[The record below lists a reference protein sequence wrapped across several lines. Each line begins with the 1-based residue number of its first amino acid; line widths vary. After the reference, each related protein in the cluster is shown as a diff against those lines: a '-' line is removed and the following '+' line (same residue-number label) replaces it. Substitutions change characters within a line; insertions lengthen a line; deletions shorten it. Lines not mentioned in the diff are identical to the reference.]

1 MKIENIS
8 RYVKQWC
15 AIIKNRY
22 EELSKPVIF
31 KNLKRGSKVNI
42 VKNQIE
48 VTKNSYQDDGEGV
61 VSFPNGLCIS
71 DNNVQRNG
79 TKYDIDT
86 LDISK
91 YQGQLTADHEDK
103 LKNIIGRVE
112 GVSKKDGRL
121 TINKIVY
128 AVKQNPY
135 ARLAYDLLVGG
146 FSNAFSTET
155 VGPSANDMDGTLY
168 NHELV
173 GLSQVVCPNNYSAVI
188 NTVRNSLE
196 KAKEDGLD
204 VQGIEEEIL
213 TVKEE
218 NTMDED
224 SKTPEVVESVETVEA
239 EAPATPET
247 ETVETEVVENA
258 SKKKDDEEDAIEVEE
273 VEVED
278 ETEAKDDTES
288 DEEDEDKKKK
298 NDADEAKEETEPVTE
313 EVETEVVE
321 NEISDAQVKEL
332 FDKIDNLTSMI
343 EKVTGEDPLAEGVE
357 EIVEDDLNET
367 ADKVENNV
375 KEETQDMDKEEIQNA
390 VAEALKGY
398 FANAAPATAPEFKKD
413 ENSAELSD
421 LDWKDRY
428 NKQVNS
434 AWEAF
439 RAGSIEARKTLNE
452 INEVNLNALKKE
464 GIAKNSMTIASMGN
478 FVIPPEMYREIIG
491 KRTDY
496 TAIINATNWRETDS
510 LEFAWLKRNG
520 DIDMRNVA
528 MCDDGKNGNLKPISE
543 YTAEPVTSKLE
554 EMAAVTVV
562 CNAAT
567 RFFAVDLLADVAAGY
582 RNDYDRK
589 RAQLVIARLE
599 QAVIES
605 AQSVDYA
612 PKTDTE
618 AMVAYLEAIAEISDA
633 TVNGTLIFNN
643 KTFAQLKAHAL
654 EAGVN
659 GPLSHIFTDGEQ
671 PQIFGTPY
679 IVVPNDL
686 MPTIESDDTVAF
698 TVDGES
704 VPITHAVFYADLS
717 EFVGYTSG
725 GLQYDVATEA
735 SYEVNGTVRSAYQR
749 NELVLRGSFFRG
761 GAVKD
766 VTRVSGIKQIASES

>member
-1 MKIENIS
+1 MN
-8 RYVKQWC
+8 VT
-15 AIIKNRY
+15 
-22 EELSKPVIF
+22 
-31 KNLKRGSKVNI
+31 
-42 VKNQIE
+42 KNQIE
-48 VTKNSYQDDGEGV
+48 VTKNSYKDEGEGI

-79 TKYDIDT
+79 TRYDIDS

-112 GVSKKDGRL
+112 GVEKKNGRL
-121 TINKIVY
+121 TVNKIVY

-155 VGPSANDMDGTLY
+155 VGPSANSTDGTLY

-173 GLSQVVCPNNYSAVI
+173 GLSQVVCPNNYSAII
-188 NTVRNSLE
+188 NTVHNSLE
-196 KAKEDGLD
+196 KAKNDGLD
-204 VQGIEEEIL
+204 VEGIEEQFLPLNKETKMDDDKTEII
-213 TVKEE
+213 EE
-218 NTMDED
+218 
-224 SKTPEVVESVETVEA
+224 TPVVEAPVEEPTVE
-239 EAPATPET
+239 
-247 ETVETEVVENA
+247 
-258 SKKKDDEEDAIEVEE
+258 
-273 VEVED
+273 
-278 ETEAKDDTES
+278 
-288 DEEDEDKKKK
+288 
-298 NDADEAKEETEPVTE
+298 EP
-313 EVETEVVE
+313 EVVE
-321 NEISDAQVKEL
+321 NEAEKAEEAEEAEEAKEAEIEEATEEVEATEEPEIEEVENEADKEEKDAEEAEKEPEEAEDKKEEEEKEEETKEENEISDKQVAEL
-332 FDKIDNLTSMI
+332 FDKIDSLTELVTKM
-343 EKVTGEDPLAEGVE
+343 TGENPTVEGVE
-357 EIVEDDLNET
+357 EIVEDDLNEAT
-367 ADKVENNV
+367 DKIEN
-375 KEETQDMDKEEIQNA
+375 KIEEETSMNKEEIQNA
-390 VAEALKGY
+390 IAEALKGY
-398 FANAAPATAPEFKKD
+398 FNAAPAEAPAFKKD
-413 ENSAELSD
+413 ENKAEIAD
-421 LDWKDRY
+421 LNWKDRY
-428 NKQVNS
+428 NKQVNA

-452 INEVNLNALKKE
+452 INEVNLGALKEE

-478 FVIPPEMYREIIG
+478 FVIPPEMYREIVG

-496 TAIINATNWRETDS
+496 TAIIEATDWKETDS

-520 DIDMRNVA
+520 DIDMKNVA
-528 MCDDGKNGNLKPISE
+528 LCDDGANGNLKPISE
-543 YTAEPVTSKLE
+543 YTATPQTGKLE

-589 RAQLVIARLE
+589 RAQLVIAKLE
-599 QAVIES
+599 QAVAES
-605 AQSVDYA
+605 GQSVKYA
-612 PKTDTE
+612 PKTDTA
-618 AMVAYLEAIAEISDA
+618 AMVAWLEAIAEISDSS
-633 TVNGTLIFNN
+633 VNGTLVFNN

-659 GPLSHIFTDGEQ
+659 GPLSHIFTDGEI
-671 PQIFGTPY
+671 PQIFGTRF

-686 MPTIESDDTVAF
+686 MPTIESDDQVAF
-698 TVDGES
+698 TVEGKV

-735 SYEVNGTVRSAYQR
+735 SYEVNGAVRSAYQR

-761 GAVKD
+761 GAIKD
-766 VTRVSGIKQIASES
+766 TSRVAGIEQLVTES

>member
-1 MKIENIS
+1 MN
-8 RYVKQWC
+8 
-15 AIIKNRY
+15 IIKN
-22 EELSKPVIF
+22 
-31 KNLKRGSKVNI
+31 KV
-42 VKNQIE
+42 E
-48 VTKNSYQDDGEGV
+48 VTKNSYSDEGDGV

-79 TKYDIDT
+79 TRYDIDS
-86 LDISK
+86 LDISR

-112 GVSKKDGRL
+112 GVEKKNGRL
-121 TINKIVY
+121 TVNKIVY

-155 VGPSANDMDGTLY
+155 VGPSANDVDGTLY

-196 KAKEDGLD
+196 KAKNDGLD
-204 VQGIEEEIL
+204 VSGIEEEIL
-213 TVKEE
+213 NTGETKVE
-218 NTMDED
+218 NDTKIVDEVEI
-224 SKTPEVVESVETVEA
+224 TEVNADGTVEA
-239 EAPATPET
+239 IVEGEEMTLTPDAETMESIKENEAKI
-247 ETVETEVVENA
+247 ENKA
-258 SKKKDDEEDAIEVEE
+258 KKDDDEETEE
-273 VEVED
+273 IVD
-278 ETEAKDDTES
+278 ETEDKDTDEASQET
-288 DEEDEDKKKK
+288 EEDIKEIEIEKVDVDDEDDKKKK
-298 NDADEAKEETEPVTE
+298 NSAEETLT
-313 EVETEVVE
+313 TN
-321 NEISDAQVKEL
+321 NEISDAEVKEL
-332 FDKIDNLTSMI
+332 FAKIDNLTKMV
-343 EKVTGEDPLAEGVE
+343 EKATEVEAPIEGVE
-357 EIVEDDLNET
+357 EIVADDLNQTES
-367 ADKVENNV
+367 KIENNLI
-375 KEETQDMDKEEIQNA
+375 EETQMDKTEIQNA

-398 FANAAPATAPEFKKD
+398 FANAVEAKAPEFKKD
-413 ENSAELSD
+413 ENSVAFAD
-421 LDWKDRY
+421 MDWKGRY
-428 NKQVNS
+428 NKQVNA

-452 INEVNLNALKKE
+452 INEVNLNALKE
-464 GIAKNSMTIASMGN
+464 AGIAKNSMTIASMGN
-478 FVIPPEMYREIIG
+478 FVIPPEMYREIVG

-496 TAIINATNWRETDS
+496 TAILNATDWRETDS

-520 DIDMRNVA
+520 DIDMKNVA
-528 MCDDGKNGNLKPISE
+528 LCDDGANGNLKPISE
-543 YTAEPVTSKLE
+543 YTAEPMTGKLE

-589 RAQLVIARLE
+589 RAQLVIAKLE
-599 QAVIES
+599 QAVLES
-605 AQSVDYA
+605 GQSVDYA
-612 PKTDTE
+612 PATDTA
-618 AMVAYLEAIAEISDA
+618 AMVAWLQAIAEISDA
-633 TVNGTLIFNN
+633 TTNGTLVFNN

-659 GPLSHIFTDGEQ
+659 GPLSHIFTDGEI

-686 MPTIESDDTVAF
+686 MPTIESADAISF
-698 TVDGES
+698 TVDGQS

-735 SYEVNGTVRSAYQR
+735 SYEVNGVVRSAYQR

-766 VTRVSGIKQIASES
+766 ATRVSGIKQLATES

>member
-1 MKIENIS
+1 MKYRDKELFSQFSEKLNI
-8 RYVKQWC
+8 
-15 AIIKNRY
+15 
-22 EELSKPVIF
+22 
-31 KNLKRGSKVNI
+31 KRFKVNI
-42 VKNQIE
+42 VKNQVE
-48 VTKNSYQDDGEGV
+48 VTKNSYHDDGDGI

-79 TKYDIDT
+79 TRYDIDT

-121 TINKIVY
+121 TVNKIVY

-155 VGPSANDMDGTLY
+155 VGPSANDIDGTLY

-196 KAKEDGLD
+196 KSKNDGLD
-204 VQGIEEEIL
+204 ITGIEEEFL
-213 TVKEE
+213 NVKEE
-218 NTMDED
+218 NQMEDE
-224 SKTPEVVESVETVEA
+224 SKPVEA
-239 EAPATPET
+239 
-247 ETVETEVVENA
+247 VEVA
-258 SKKKDDEEDAIEVEE
+258 E
-273 VEVED
+273 VEVKEVNEDGTVDAVVEGKEETLTPADKETKEAIEEVDNKAEKEDNKD
-278 ETEAKDDTES
+278 ETDEKTEV
-288 DEEDEDKKKK
+288 DVVE
-298 NDADEAKEETEPVTE
+298 DEAKETDTEDE
-313 EVETEVVE
+313 KDDDKEKKENKIEVD
-321 NEISDAQVKEL
+321 NEISDAEVKEL
-332 FDKIDNLTSMI
+332 FEKIDNLTSLV
-343 EKVTGEDPLAEGVE
+343 EKATTVEEPAELGVE
-357 EIVEDDLNET
+357 EIVEDDLNEVSE
-367 ADKVENNV
+367 KVENNI
-375 KEETQDMDKEEIQNA
+375 EEDTQMDKTEIQNA

-398 FANAAPATAPEFKKD
+398 FANATPATAPEFKKD
-413 ENSAELSD
+413 ANSVAVAD
-421 LDWKDRY
+421 LNWKDRY
-428 NKQVNS
+428 NKQVNA

-452 INEVNLNALKKE
+452 INEVNLNALKE
-464 GIAKNSMTIASMGN
+464 AGIAKNSMTIESMGN

-520 DIDMRNVA
+520 DIDMKNVA
-528 MCDDGKNGNLKPISE
+528 LCDDGNNGNLKPISE
-543 YTAEPVTSKLE
+543 YTAEPKTGKLE

-599 QAVIES
+599 QAVLES
-605 AQSVDYA
+605 KQSVDYA
-612 PKTDTE
+612 PTTDTA
-618 AMVAYLEAIAEISDA
+618 AMVAWLQAISEISDA

-659 GPLSHIFTDGEQ
+659 GPLSHIFTDGEI
-671 PQIFGTPY
+671 PQIFGTPF

-686 MPTIESDDTVAF
+686 MPTIESEDAIAF
-698 TVDGES
+698 TVEGKK

-766 VTRVSGIKQIASES
+766 TSRVSGIKQRGAES

>member
-1 MKIENIS
+1 M
-8 RYVKQWC
+8 
-15 AIIKNRY
+15 
-22 EELSKPVIF
+22 
-31 KNLKRGSKVNI
+31 NI
-42 VKNQIE
+42 VKNQVE
-48 VTKNSYQDDGEGV
+48 VTKNSYHDDGDGI

-79 TKYDIDT
+79 TRYDIDT

-121 TINKIVY
+121 TVNKIVY

-155 VGPSANDMDGTLY
+155 VGPSANDIDGTLY

-196 KAKEDGLD
+196 KSRNDGLD
-204 VQGIEEEIL
+204 VTGLEEEFL
-213 TVKEE
+213 NVKKEE
-218 NTMDED
+218 NNMDED
-224 SKTPEVVESVETVEA
+224 SKPTEAVETPVVEETPAVEETVEETVAETPEVTEETEKVENGADKEEAKEVEA
-239 EAPATPET
+239 
-247 ETVETEVVENA
+247 
-258 SKKKDDEEDAIEVEE
+258 D
-273 VEVED
+273 ED
-278 ETEAKDDTES
+278 EKEEKAEDD
-288 DEEDEDKKKK
+288 
-298 NDADEAKEETEPVTE
+298 KEETEE
-313 EVETEVVE
+313 SEKKENQIEVD
-321 NEISDAQVKEL
+321 NEISDAEVKEL
-332 FDKIDNLTSMI
+332 FKRIDNLTSLV
-343 EKVTGEDPLAEGVE
+343 EKATAVENPVVEGVE
-357 EIVEDDLNET
+357 EIVEEDLNET
-367 ADKVENNV
+367 TEKVENNLT
-375 KEETQDMDKEEIQNA
+375 EETQMDKEEIQNA

-398 FANAAPATAPEFKKD
+398 FANAVEAKAPEFKKD
-413 ENSAELSD
+413 ENSVKVAD
-421 LDWKDRY
+421 LNWKDRY
-428 NKQVNS
+428 NKQVNA

-452 INEVNLNALKKE
+452 INEVNLNALKE
-464 GIAKNSMTIASMGN
+464 AGIAKNSMTIESMGN

-520 DIDMRNVA
+520 DIDMKNVA
-528 MCDDGKNGNLKPISE
+528 LCDDGADGNLKPISE
-543 YTAEPVTSKLE
+543 YTAEPKTGKLE

-589 RAQLVIARLE
+589 RAQLVIAKLE
-599 QAVIES
+599 QAVLES
-605 AQSVDYA
+605 GQSVDYA
-612 PKTDTE
+612 PTTDTA
-618 AMVAYLEAIAEISDA
+618 AMVAWLQAIAEISDA

-659 GPLSHIFTDGEQ
+659 GPLSHIFTDGEI
-671 PQIFGTPY
+671 PQIFGTPF

-686 MPTIESDDTVAF
+686 MPTIESEDAIAF
-698 TVDGES
+698 TVEGKE

-725 GLQYDVATEA
+725 GLQYDIATEA
-735 SYEVNGTVRSAYQR
+735 SYEINGTVRSAYQR

-766 VTRVSGIKQIASES
+766 TSRVSGIKQLGAES

>member
-1 MKIENIS
+1 M
-8 RYVKQWC
+8 
-15 AIIKNRY
+15 
-22 EELSKPVIF
+22 
-31 KNLKRGSKVNI
+31 NI
-42 VKNQIE
+42 VKNQVE

-79 TKYDIDT
+79 TRYDIDT

-121 TINKIVY
+121 TVNKIVY

-173 GLSQVVCPNNYSAVI
+173 GLSQVVCPNNYSAVV
-188 NTVRNSLE
+188 NMVRNSLE
-196 KAKEDGLD
+196 KSKEDGLD
-204 VQGIEEEIL
+204 ITGIEEEFL

-218 NTMDED
+218 KIMEDD
-224 SKTPEVVESVETVEA
+224 SKQVVETAEIEVTEVNEDGTVEA
-239 EAPATPET
+239 
-247 ETVETEVVENA
+247 TVESEEVTLTPA
-258 SKKKDDEEDAIEVEE
+258 DEETKEAVEEVSNEVEE
-273 VEVED
+273 VE
-278 ETEAKDDTES
+278 A
-288 DEEDEDKKKK
+288 
-298 NDADEAKEETEPVTE
+298 P
-313 EVETEVVE
+313 EVETEPAEVETVENEVAEEVKEPEAEETEEVIEVE

-332 FDKIDNLTSMI
+332 FAKIDNLTSLV
-343 EKVTGEDPLAEGVE
+343 EKATTVEEPTVEGVK
-357 EIVEDDLNET
+357 EIVEEDLNEVT
-367 ADKVENNV
+367 EKEENNI
-375 KEETQDMDKEEIQNA
+375 EETQMDKTEIQNA

-398 FANAAPATAPEFKKD
+398 FANSASAPEFKKD
-413 ENSAELSD
+413 ENSVAFAD
-421 LDWKDRY
+421 MGWKDRY
-428 NKQVNS
+428 NKQVNA
-434 AWEAF
+434 AWDAF

-452 INEVNLNALKKE
+452 INEVNLNALKE
-464 GIAKNSMTIASMGN
+464 AGIAKNSMTIASMGN
-478 FVIPPEMYREIIG
+478 FVIPPEMFKEIVG

-496 TAIINATNWRETDS
+496 SAIINATDWRETDS

-520 DIDMRNVA
+520 DIDMKNVA
-528 MCDDGKNGNLKPISE
+528 LCDDGEDGNLKPISE

-567 RFFAVDLLADVAAGY
+567 RFFAVDLLADVATGY

-599 QAVIES
+599 QAALES
-605 AQSVDYA
+605 KKSVEYA
-612 PKTDTE
+612 PTTDTE
-618 AMVAYLEAIAEISDA
+618 AMVAWLQAIAEVSDV
-633 TVNGTLIFNN
+633 TPNGTLVFNG

-654 EAGVN
+654 EAGIN
-659 GPLSHIFTDGEQ
+659 GPLSHIFTDGEM

-686 MPTIESDDTVAF
+686 MPTIESDDAIAF
-698 TVDGES
+698 IVDGKE

-735 SYEVNGTVRSAYQR
+735 SYEVNGVVRSAYQR

-766 VTRVSGIKQIASES
+766 VTRVSGIKQLGAES

>member
-1 MKIENIS
+1 M
-8 RYVKQWC
+8 
-15 AIIKNRY
+15 
-22 EELSKPVIF
+22 
-31 KNLKRGSKVNI
+31 NI
-42 VKNQIE
+42 VKNQVE
-48 VTKNSYQDDGEGV
+48 VTKNSYRDEGEGI

-79 TKYDIDT
+79 TRYDIDT

-112 GVSKKDGRL
+112 GVSKKNGRL
-121 TINKIVY
+121 TVNKIVY

-196 KAKEDGLD
+196 KSKNDGLD
-204 VQGIEEEIL
+204 ITGIEEEFL
-213 TVKEE
+213 NVKKEE
-218 NTMDED
+218 NNMDED
-224 SKTPEVVESVETVEA
+224 SKPVEAVEVAEVEVKEVNEDGSVEAVVEGEEETLVPANEETKEAVEEVANKAEKEDDKDETDEEAEVDVVEVEA
-239 EAPATPET
+239 EKT
-247 ETVETEVVENA
+247 EA
-258 SKKKDDEEDAIEVEE
+258 
-273 VEVED
+273 ED
-278 ETEAKDDTES
+278 EKEDD
-288 DEEDEDKKKK
+288 DKEKKE
-298 NDADEAKEETEPVTE
+298 NN
-313 EVETEVVE
+313 VVVD
-321 NEISDAQVKEL
+321 NEISDAEVKEL
-332 FDKIDNLTSMI
+332 FKKIDNLTELV
-343 EKVTGEDPLAEGVE
+343 EKATTVEDPSEQGVE
-357 EIVEDDLNET
+357 EIVEDDLNE
-367 ADKVENNV
+367 ASEKVENNLT
-375 KEETQDMDKEEIQNA
+375 EETQMDKTEIQNA

-398 FANAAPATAPEFKKD
+398 FANAVEAKAPEFKKD
-413 ENSAELSD
+413 ENSVEIAD
-421 LDWKDRY
+421 MNWKDRY
-428 NKQVNS
+428 NKQVNA

-452 INEVNLNALKKE
+452 INEVNLGALKE
-464 GIAKNSMTIASMGN
+464 AGIAKNSMTIASMGN

-496 TAIINATNWRETDS
+496 TAIINATDWRETDS

-520 DIDMRNVA
+520 DIDMKNVA
-528 MCDDGKNGNLKPISE
+528 LCDDGADGNLKPISE

-599 QAVIES
+599 QAVLES
-605 AQSVDYA
+605 GQSVDYA
-612 PKTDTE
+612 PTTDTA
-618 AMVAYLEAIAEISDA
+618 AMVAWLQAIAEISDA
-633 TVNGTLIFNN
+633 TVNGTLVFNN

-659 GPLSHIFTDGEQ
+659 GPLSHIFTDGEI

-686 MPTIESDDTVAF
+686 MPTIESSDAVAF

-766 VTRVSGIKQIASES
+766 VTRVSGIKQLATES